1 LSFIAWAS
9 YRIGYSAPAGNDL
22 ARGLAFGD
30 RVLHNLSVRSKQTL
44 KSGATRA
51 TQTKRRQPARPRLR
65 TAQPIG
71 PTGSATRDRLVEAAL
86 TTLRTRGFP
95 GTTARAI
102 ARTGKLNQALIFYHF
117 GSLDRL
123 LLAALDLT
131 SARRLARYQ
140 SALADVT
147 SITDAIDV
155 MSRLYTEDVEVGHV
169 GAVQEMVAGGSSVP
183 GLRPEVGARMEPWV
197 RFAESVIARL
207 VKGTFL
213 EGVLPTGHFAY
224 AAVALYFGIETLT
237 HLDGDRSRAEAL
249 FDTGKQLAP
258 IADAMLTSATW
269 TGDKP

>member
-1 LSFIAWAS
+1 M
-9 YRIGYSAPAGNDL
+9 
-22 ARGLAFGD
+22 
-30 RVLHNLSVRSKQTL
+30 RSKQTL
-44 KSGATRA
+44 KTTPTR
-51 TQTKRRQPARPRLR
+51 TVRSKRRPAARPRLR
-65 TAQPIG
+65 AAQPTG

-102 ARTGKLNQALIFYHF
+102 ARVGKLNQALIFYHF

-131 SARRLARYQ
+131 SERRLARYQ
-140 SALADVT
+140 SALAEVV
-147 SITDAIDV
+147 SVTDAIDV
-155 MSRLYTEDVEVGHV
+155 MSHLYAEDVEVGHV
-169 GAVQEMVAGGSSVP
+169 AAVQEMVAGGSSIP
-183 GLRPEVGARMEPWV
+183 GLRPEVVARMEPWV

-207 VKGTFL
+207 LKGTFL
-213 EGVLPTGHFAY
+213 ESVLPTGDFAY

-249 FDTGKQLAP
+249 FDTAKQLAP
-258 IADAMLTSATW
+258 IADATLASATW

>member
-1 LSFIAWAS
+1 M
-9 YRIGYSAPAGNDL
+9 
-22 ARGLAFGD
+22 
-30 RVLHNLSVRSKQTL
+30 RSKQTL
-44 KSGATRA
+44 KATPPRA
-51 TQTKRRQPARPRLR
+51 ARTSRRPPARPRLR
-65 TAQPIG
+65 AAQPTG
-71 PTGSATRDRLVEAAL
+71 PSGSATRDRLVEAAL

-169 GAVQEMVAGGSSVP
+169 AAVQEMVEAEGFSVVKEFVGHGIGTRMHEDPQIPNFGQRGKGVRLREGMVLAIEPMVNAGGDGVRVLKDGWTAVTEDGSLSAHFEHTVA
-183 GLRPEVGARMEPWV
+183 VTKDGA
-197 RFAESVIARL
+197 AIL
-207 VKGTFL
+207 
-213 EGVLPTGHFAY
+213 
-224 AAVALYFGIETLT
+224 TL
-237 HLDGDRSRAEAL
+237 
-249 FDTGKQLAP
+249 
-258 IADAMLTSATW
+258 
-269 TGDKP
+269 

>member
-1 LSFIAWAS
+1 M
-9 YRIGYSAPAGNDL
+9 
-22 ARGLAFGD
+22 
-30 RVLHNLSVRSKQTL
+30 RSKPTL
-44 KSGATRA
+44 KPTGTRSPRS
-51 TQTKRRQPARPRLR
+51 KRPAPARPRLR
-65 TAQPIG
+65 AAQPSG

-102 ARTGKLNQALIFYHF
+102 ARAGKLNQALIFYHF

-131 SARRLARYQ
+131 SAQRLARYQ
-140 SALADVT
+140 SALADVAT
-147 SITDAIDV
+147 ITDAIDV
-155 MSRLYTEDVEVGHV
+155 MSRLYAEDVEVGHV
-169 GAVQEMVAGGSSVP
+169 AAVQEMVAGGSSVP
-183 GLRPEVGARMEPWV
+183 ALRSEVVARMEPWV

-207 VKGTFL
+207 LKDTFL
-213 EGVLPTGHFAY
+213 ESVLPTGDFAY

-258 IADAMLTSATW
+258 IADAMLASATW
-269 TGDKP
+269 TGGKP

>member
-1 LSFIAWAS
+1 
-9 YRIGYSAPAGNDL
+9 L
-22 ARGLAFGD
+22 AQGLALGG
-30 RVLHNLSVRSKQTL
+30 RVFHNLSMRSKQTL
-44 KSGATRA
+44 KANLG
-51 TQTKRRQPARPRLR
+51 QPARSTRRPPPRPRLR
-65 TAQPIG
+65 AAEPTG

-140 SALADVT
+140 SALAEVT

-155 MSRLYTEDVEVGHV
+155 MSRLYAEDVEVGHV
-169 GAVQEMVAGGSSVP
+169 AAVQEMVAGGSSVP
-183 GLRPEVGARMEPWV
+183 SLRPEVVARMEPWV
-197 RFAESVIARL
+197 RFAESVMARL
-207 VKGTFL
+207 LKGTFL
-213 EGVLPTGHFAY
+213 ESVLPTRDFAY

-258 IADAMLTSATW
+258 IADAVLTSASW
-269 TGDKP
+269 TGEKV